1 MFGKKHQKY
10 TAGDYPLTAKAIS
23 DLEEFNLSLL
33 PEEKAKCG
41 LEEGFD
47 YDYFAN
53 QNTFCLGMSDKDSAK
68 EIRDRIEEIKGDVSN
83 FRCMK
88 EFAAANLD
96 IPNLLARYSKLSDLW
111 RLYVRK
117 HISGDDDDDEDDRWM
132 FTSMAA
138 IDMEKENDPGQYIDT
153 IKSVNEILLKVEAV
167 Q

>member
-1 MFGKKHQKY
+1 MFGQKRQHY
-10 TAGDYPLTAKAIS
+10 TAEDYPLTAKAIS
-23 DLEEFNLSLL
+23 DFKECNNSLL

-47 YDYFAN
+47 YDYYAN
-53 QNTFCLGMSDKDSAK
+53 QITFCLGMSDKDSEK
-68 EIRDRIEEIKGDVSN
+68 EIRDKIKEINEDVSN

-88 EFAAANLD
+88 EFAARNLD

-117 HISGDDDDDEDDRWM
+117 HISGDDGDEDDKWV
-132 FTSMAA
+132 FITMAE

-153 IKSVNEILLKVEAV
+153 IKMLDKILLAVEAV